1 MYLNSNKGVNGFNG
15 SPYIMLKINKDV
27 FQEVF
32 MKKKMIIAI
41 VASAITFTNFVG
53 STYADSKTEVSV
65 TAPYNTNQIVEWL
78 EAHAK
83 PLKTTNPTASLNDLK
98 SLKNM
103 VGSASIVGLGEATHG
118 AHEVFT
124 MKHRIVNYLVSEK
137 GFTNL
142 VLEEGWDR
150 ALELDRYV
158 LTGKGNPSQHLSP
171 TFKTKEMLDL
181 LDWIRQYNAN
191 PKHKSKVRVI
201 GMDIQ
206 SVNENVYNNIIEYT
220 KRNNS
225 DLVPRIEAKIKGLIP
240 VTKDMNTFESLS
252 KEEKEKYISDAKQ
265 IGALLEQNKSY
276 LNGKSKEFAWIKQN
290 ARIIEQFT
298 TMLASPPDKPSDIFL
313 KHDIAM
319 YENAKWTEEH
329 LGKTIVWGHNGHVSK
344 TNMIPFIYPKVAGQ
358 HLAEYYGKRYVSI
371 GTSVY
376 EGQYN
381 VYNSDGEFGP
391 YGTLKSDDPKSYNYI
406 FGQVKKDQF
415 FIDLRK
421 ANGVT
426 KTWLNEQHPIFAGIT
441 TEGPTIPKTVD
452 ISLGKS
458 FDILVQ
464 IQKVSPSQVHQ

>member
-1 MYLNSNKGVNGFNG
+1 
-15 SPYIMLKINKDV
+15 
-27 FQEVF
+27 
-32 MKKKMIIAI
+32 MKKKIIIALS
-41 VASAITFTNFVG
+41 ASAIILTNFVG
-53 STYADSKTEVSV
+53 STYADSKIEVSV
-65 TAPYNTNQIVEWL
+65 TAPYNTNQIAGWL

-83 PLKTTNPTASLNDLK
+83 PLKTTNSTASLNDLK
-98 SLKNM
+98 PLKNM

-158 LTGKGNPSQHLSP
+158 LTGKGNPIQHLSP

-181 LDWIRQYNAN
+181 LDWIRQYNTN

-206 SVNENVYNNIIEYT
+206 SVNENVYNSIIEYI

-265 IGALLEQNKSY
+265 ISALLEQNKSY

-298 TMLASPPDKPSDIFL
+298 TMLASPPDQPSDFYL

-358 HLAEYYGKRYVSI
+358 HLAEYYGKRYISI

-391 YGTLKSDDPKSYNYI
+391 YGTLKSDDPNSYNYI
-406 FGQVKKDQF
+406 FGQVKKNQF

-421 ANGVT
+421 VNGVT

-441 TEGPTIPKTVD
+441 TEGPDIPKTVD

>member
-1 MYLNSNKGVNGFNG
+1 
-15 SPYIMLKINKDV
+15 
-27 FQEVF
+27 
-32 MKKKMIIAI
+32 MKKKMITALG
-41 VASAITFTNFVG
+41 VSAIILTNFVG
-53 STYADSKTEVSV
+53 STYADSKTGVSV
-65 TAPYNTNQIVEWL
+65 TAPYNKNQIAEWL
-78 EAHAK
+78 EMHAK
-83 PLKTTNPTASLNDLK
+83 PLKTTNPNTPFNDLK
-98 SLKNM
+98 PFKNM

-124 MKHRIVNYLVSEK
+124 MKNRIVNYLVSEK

-171 TFKTKEMLDL
+171 VFKTKEMLDL

-191 PKHKSKVRVI
+191 PKHKSKVRII

-206 SVNENVYNNIIEYT
+206 SVNENVYNNIIEYV
-220 KRNNS
+220 KRTNS
-225 DLVPRIEAKIKGLIP
+225 KLVPRIEEKIKGLIP
-240 VTKDMNTFESLS
+240 VTKDMNTFESLT

-265 IGALLEQNKSY
+265 ISALLEENKSY

-298 TMLASPPDKPSDIFL
+298 TMLTSPPDKPSDLYL

-319 YENAKWTEEH
+319 YEHAKWTEEH

-344 TNMIPFIYPKVAGQ
+344 TNMLPFVYPKVAGQ
-358 HLAEYYGKRYVSI
+358 YLAEYYGKRYVSI

-381 VYNSDGEFGP
+381 VKNSNGEFGP
-391 YGTLKSDDPKSYNYI
+391 YGILKSDDPNSYNYI

-426 KTWLNEQHPIFAGIT
+426 KTWLNEQHPIFAGVT
-441 TEGPTIPKTVD
+441 TEGPDIPKTVD
-452 ISLGKS
+452 ISLGKA

-464 IQKVSPSQVHQ
+464 IQKVSPSQLHQ

>member
-1 MYLNSNKGVNGFNG
+1 
-15 SPYIMLKINKDV
+15 
-27 FQEVF
+27 
-32 MKKKMIIAI
+32 MKKKIIIAI
-41 VASAITFTNFVG
+41 VASAITMTHFVG
-53 STYADSKTEVSV
+53 NTYADSKTEVSV
-65 TAPYNTNQIVEWL
+65 TAPYNTNQIAKWL

-98 SLKNM
+98 PLKNM

-118 AHEVFT
+118 AHEIFT
-124 MKHRIVNYLVSEK
+124 MKHRIVKYLVSEK

-191 PKHKSKVRVI
+191 PKHKSKVRII

-206 SVNENVYNNIIEYT
+206 SVNENVYGSIIEYI
-220 KRNNS
+220 KANNS
-225 DLVPRIEAKIKGLIP
+225 KLLPRVEEKIKGLIP
-240 VTKDMNTFESLS
+240 VTKDLNTFESLT
-252 KEEKEKYISDAKQ
+252 KEEKENYVLDAKQ
-265 IGALLEQNKSY
+265 ISALLEENKSY

-298 TMLASPPDKPSDIFL
+298 TMLATPPDKPADFYL

-329 LGKTIVWGHNGHVSK
+329 LGKTIVWAHNGHVSK
-344 TNMIPFIYPKVAGQ
+344 TNMLPFIYPKVAGQ

-381 VYNSDGEFGP
+381 VKNSNGEFGP
-391 YGTLKSDDPKSYNYI
+391 YGTLKSDDPNSYNYI

-426 KTWLNEQHPIFAGIT
+426 KTWLNEQHPIFAGIA
-441 TEGPTIPKTVD
+441 TEGPDIPKTVD
-452 ISLGKS
+452 ISLGKT

-464 IQKVSPSQVHQ
+464 IQKVSPSQLDQ

>member
-1 MYLNSNKGVNGFNG
+1 
-15 SPYIMLKINKDV
+15 
-27 FQEVF
+27 
-32 MKKKMIIAI
+32 MKKKIIIAI
-41 VASAITFTNFVG
+41 VASAITMTHFVG
-53 STYADSKTEVSV
+53 NTYADSKTEVSV
-65 TAPYNTNQIVEWL
+65 TAPYNTNQIAKWL

-98 SLKNM
+98 PLKDM

-124 MKHRIVNYLVSEK
+124 MKHRIVKYLVSEK

-158 LTGKGNPSQHLSP
+158 LTGKGNPSQHLTP
-171 TFKTKEMLDL
+171 VFKTKEMLDL

-206 SVNENVYNNIIEYT
+206 SVNENVYNNIIEYI
-220 KRNNS
+220 KANNS
-225 DLVPRIEAKIKGLIP
+225 KLLPRVEEKIKGLIP
-240 VTKDMNTFESLS
+240 VTKDMNTFESLT
-252 KEEKEKYISDAKQ
+252 KEEKEKYVLDAKQ
-265 IGALLEQNKSY
+265 ISALLEENKSH
-276 LNGKSKEFAWIKQN
+276 LNGKSKEFVWIKQN

-298 TMLASPPDKPSDIFL
+298 TMLATPPDKPADFYL
-313 KHDIAM
+313 KNDIAM

-344 TNMIPFIYPKVAGQ
+344 TNMLSFIYPKVAGQ

-381 VYNSDGEFGP
+381 VKNSNGEFGP
-391 YGTLKSDDPKSYNYI
+391 YGTLKSDDPNSYNYI

-441 TEGPTIPKTVD
+441 TEGPDIPKTVD
-452 ISLGKS
+452 ISLGKA

>member
-1 MYLNSNKGVNGFNG
+1 M
-15 SPYIMLKINKDV
+15 
-27 FQEVF
+27 
-32 MKKKMIIAI
+32 
-41 VASAITFTNFVG
+41 
-53 STYADSKTEVSV
+53 
-65 TAPYNTNQIVEWL
+65 
-78 EAHAK
+78 HAK
-83 PLKTTNPTASLNDLK
+83 PLKTTNPNEPFNDLK
-98 SLKNM
+98 PLKNM

-124 MKHRIVNYLVSEK
+124 MKNRIVNYLVSEK
-137 GFTNL
+137 GFINL

-158 LTGKGNPSQHLSP
+158 LTGKGDPSQHLSP
-171 TFKTKEMLDL
+171 VFKTKEMLDL
-181 LDWIRQYNAN
+181 LNWIRQYNAN
-191 PKHKSKVRVI
+191 PKHKSKVRII

-206 SVNENVYNNIIEYT
+206 SVNENVYNNIIEYV
-220 KRNNS
+220 KRTNS
-225 DLVPRIEAKIKGLIP
+225 KLVPRIEEKIKGLIP
-240 VTKDMNTFESLS
+240 VTKDMNTFESLT

-265 IGALLEQNKSY
+265 ISTLLERNKSY

-298 TMLASPPDKPSDIFL
+298 TMLTSPPDKPSDLYL

-344 TNMIPFIYPKVAGQ
+344 TNMLPFVYSKVAGQ
-358 HLAEYYGKRYVSI
+358 YLAEYYGKQYVSI

-381 VYNSDGEFGP
+381 VKNSDGEFGP
-391 YGTLKSDDPKSYNYI
+391 YGILKSDDPNSYNHI

-426 KTWLNEQHPIFAGIT
+426 KTWLNEQHPIFAGVT
-441 TEGPTIPKTVD
+441 TEGPDIPKTVD
-452 ISLGKS
+452 ISLGKA

-464 IQKVSPSQVHQ
+464 IQKVSPSQLHQ